1 MSWLTI
7 FIVVSCFWFQGK
19 RRQEQSYVD
28 QDQRLAII
36 KRLRKIEEKIDSI
49 EGGLTELRSRVK

>member
-19 RRQEQSYVD
+19 RRQEQWYVD

-36 KRLRKIEEKIDSI
+36 KTPAKNRRKN
-49 EGGLTELRSRVK
+49 R